1 MLRTDLNSTRSE
13 LQVAD
18 SDFQNSLSVVNTAL
32 ETRVSQSLGFSLCM
46 FFKNCFLVCLFVCLP
61 FVSLLQTS

>member
-32 ETRVSQSLGFSLCM
+32 ETRVSQSLGFSLCI
-46 FFKNCFLVCLFVCLP
+46 F
-61 FVSLLQTS
+61 